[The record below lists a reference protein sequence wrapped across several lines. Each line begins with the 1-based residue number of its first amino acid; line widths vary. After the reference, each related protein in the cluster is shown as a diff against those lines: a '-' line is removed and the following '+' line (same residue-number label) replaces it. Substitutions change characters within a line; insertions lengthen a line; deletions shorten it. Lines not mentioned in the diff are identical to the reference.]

1 MLIVIQ
7 TLTIHHR
14 QLCLYRRK
22 TAQVPV
28 VLQYFCRSILDWSQ
42 DADSFTA
49 TKRVQNGTQTVNT
62 TSIINHN
69 QTITDT
75 ITD

>member
-22 TAQVPV
+22 TASPSCATILLQV
-28 VLQYFCRSILDWSQ
+28 YWTGKSQ

-62 TSIINHN
+62 LQLLII
-69 QTITDT
+69 TKP
-75 ITD
+75 